1 MQDMDNTKKFNGL
14 LSELGDC
21 AEIEQKEIIEEMKRV
36 IDEMNKEELYAFFKT
51 DIFYKIHEMIEEKKI
66 SLENAILVLKHIGHC
81 RVLKGVWNE
90 RFGGSLLQK
99 RFEKMII
106 DEEKKK
112 EEKNEKLWVDL
123 CECYILLNKRISQEF
138 LSTGVSC
145 LLKVALNKEENE
157 EAKKKVEIALVTL
170 GSIDKWECVEQELYL
185 HESRE
190 IIQYHQEHH
199 NLSRFAYQS
208 AWKFSIL
215 RLYRNRE
222 FEEVIVNELHFGREA
237 ARELDEL
244 AKCVDW
250 KRKKEERGRETKEE
264 LAITR
269 WLSFLYRSFCSCLLM
284 NEEYSGIIQS
294 IAMLFRASRDNYEE
308 ISKICKYPLMA
319 AAGRITHIE
328 DLLKGEA
335 IDAVLEEFQRPTL
348 NDEITSGFLE
358 CFDNITRRLKEKKDR
373 TTDEEKRKALKK
385 EIFEKMEEEGYED
398 IVISFH
404 EVSGILYSKYRYQYE
419 LSVDFSNYLVN
430 V

>member
-1 MQDMDNTKKFNGL
+1 
-14 LSELGDC
+14 
-21 AEIEQKEIIEEMKRV
+21 
-36 IDEMNKEELYAFFKT
+36 
-51 DIFYKIHEMIEEKKI
+51 MIEEKKI

-244 AKCVDW
+244 AK
-250 KRKKEERGRETKEE
+250 
-264 LAITR
+264 
-269 WLSFLYRSFCSCLLM
+269 
-284 NEEYSGIIQS
+284 
-294 IAMLFRASRDNYEE
+294 ASRDNYEE